1 MKSKPLFSLVL
12 SMVIFGTVG
21 IFRRYLPFSSEM
33 IAFSRGMIGF
43 LFLAGFLW
51 LKKQQFDFSKI
62 KKSFPILC
70 LSGALMGFNWIL
82 LFEAYNYTSVAVAT
96 LCYYMAPV
104 FVIAVSP
111 FLFKEKIGKKRI
123 FCIAAAV
130 LGMVLVSEPGNI
142 GFDGASQLPGVLLGL
157 GAAVLYASVVLL
169 NKKNADVPPFEKTVV
184 QLGSAAAVLL
194 PYTAITG
201 GFSFVE
207 AKPAAFLLLAAVGI
221 IHTGLAYVLYFGS
234 IGALSA
240 QTTALLSYID
250 PAVAVILS
258 FAILGE

>member
-1 MKSKPLFSLVL
+1 MKTLVAYFSA
-12 SMVIFGTVG
+12 SGNTA
-21 IFRRYLPFSSEM
+21 S
-33 IAFSRGMIGF
+33 
-43 LFLAGFLW
+43 LA
-51 LKKQQFDFSKI
+51 KRVAEAAKAD
-62 KKSFPILC
+62 
-70 LSGALMGFNWIL
+70 
-82 LFEAYNYTSVAVAT
+82 LFEIKPVEPYTDADLKWTNPLAR
-96 LCYYMAPV
+96 CN
-104 FVIAVSP
+104 
-111 FLFKEKIGKKRI
+111 KEKIGKKRI
-123 FCIAAAV
+123 FCIIAAV
-130 LGMVLVSEPGNI
+130 LGMVFVSEPGNI

-157 GAAVLYASVVLL
+157 GAAALYATVVLF

-201 GFSFVE
+201 GFSFAEV
-207 AKPAAFLLLAAVGI
+207 KPAAFLLLAAVGI

-258 FAILGE
+258 FAILGEELSALGSIGAVLIIGSAIIGEKE